1 MLKIRFKDGSQEPVA
16 LEAPGKT
23 IGQGGVNDIV
33 IDRKGVNGF
42 HADLK
47 VEGDSVTLTD
57 VNTKI
62 STMLNGDLIEGPT
75 LVRAGDTIAIGGVEL
90 EVFEEQVAT
99 ESKTLVLSGTALL
112 DIGTGGWSIVAD
124 SGPEKGQVIAVK
136 EKILIGRALECD
148 ISILEPVLS
157 RRHAELDLI
166 GDELTLKDLGSSNGT
181 YVNADK
187 IAEVVLKD
195 GDVLRFF
202 KVRFVVSAP
211 S

>member
-62 STMLNGDLIEGPT
+62 GTMLNGDLIEGPT

-148 ISILEPVLS
+148 ISILEPELS